1 MDLVK
6 TVQITMIGPMRASLV
21 ACKSVLMVDH
31 EWPIHVQLSI
41 QLVTLSPG
49 Q

>member
-6 TVQITMIGPMRASLV
+6 IVQITTIGPMRASLV
-21 ACKSVLMVDH
+21 ACKSVLMADH
-31 EWPIHVQLSI
+31 EWPIHAQLSI
-41 QLVTLSPG
+41 QLVTQSPG